1 MTKVQV
7 TPTAETRDSIR
18 ELLRGRSL
26 VVVSNREPYVHRHSV
41 QGIEVE
47 RPAGGLVAAL
57 DPVLREVG
65 GVWVAWGSGDA
76 DFEVADAH
84 HEIRVPPEDPQYV
97 LKRVRLSKADIERFY
112 HGFSNQSLWPLFHM
126 AMDKARFVRRYWTAY
141 QSVNQRFADAALD
154 VLDQDT
160 IVWIQDYHLALCPLY
175 LRARRP
181 DLLMMQFWHIPWP
194 GWDVFRI
201 CPQSAELL
209 EGLLANDLLGFH
221 LGRHVENFLDCAARE
236 LGADVDREQGL
247 VTYRGHR
254 TLVQAFP
261 ISIDVPA
268 WNQLAGTRA
277 CERWMARLRHRFH
290 LGGRSIGVGVDRLD
304 YTKGILERLRAIELL
319 FQRAPQFRERFVYV
333 QKAAPSR
340 TRIKAYRDLQHRIE
354 AEITRINA
362 TYGTATWQ
370 PIIYIPRPLPPA
382 GMAALYRMADVCLVT
397 SLQDGMN
404 LVAKEFIASQ
414 RDERGVLILSELAG
428 AAGTAAWSTA
438 VNPYDLEGVA
448 DALARALITP
458 ADERRQRMAQ
468 LRGHLAHH
476 DIRHW
481 TEQHFRAAGR
491 LMDAR
496 EKTPWLYDDLP
507 TFRRTV
513 LARERLAVLLDFD
526 GTLTSITEH
535 PDEARLS
542 PTMRARLA
550 RLAGNPRCLVAVITG
565 RALTDVQRR
574 VGLDNVFYAG
584 NHGLVLA
591 GPGWSVVHDRAPEA
605 WGLLAE
611 CTQRLSLRLGHLE
624 GVIVENKGLSATIHY
639 RLVPREQHPL
649 VSAVVFEEL
658 GRVPPGRLEVHQG
671 QMALEVRP
679 AINWNK
685 GTAARW
691 LLDRALGERWS
702 AQASVIYAGD
712 DASDEDAFAA
722 LSGVGLTI
730 RVGTDP
736 QSTVARYMVRS
747 VADVG
752 RLLDTLGEWM
762 DSRALLRTG
771 AALDGLYASAHNP

>member
-1 MTKVQV
+1 MS
-7 TPTAETRDSIR
+7 PTGEARGSIR
-18 ELLRGRSL
+18 EWLRGRSL
-26 VVVSNREPYVHRHSV
+26 VVVSNREPYVHHRSAT
-41 QGIEVE
+41 GIEVE

-76 DFEVADAH
+76 DFEVADARG
-84 HEIRVPPEDPQYV
+84 EIRVPPERPRYL
-97 LKRVRLSKADIERFY
+97 LKRVRLSKADTERFY
-112 HGFSNQSLWPLFHM
+112 HGFANQSLWPLFHM
-126 AMDKARFVRRYWTAY
+126 AMEKARFVRRYWTAY
-141 QSVNQRFADAALD
+141 QSVNQRFADATLD
-154 VLDQDT
+154 VLDRDA
-160 IVWIQDYHLALCPLY
+160 IIWIQDYHLALCPLY

-221 LGRHVENFLDCAARE
+221 LARHVENFLDCAERE

-247 VTYRGHR
+247 VTYRGRR

-261 ISIDVPA
+261 ISIDVTA
-268 WNQLAGTRA
+268 WNQLAATRA
-277 CERWMARLRHRFH
+277 CERWMARLRHRFQ

-340 TRIKAYRDLQHRIE
+340 TRIKAYRDLQNRIE
-354 AEITRINA
+354 VEIARINA
-362 TYGTATWQ
+362 MYGTATWQ
-370 PIIYIPRPLPPA
+370 PIVYIPRPLPPA

-414 RDERGVLILSELAG
+414 HDERGVLILSELAG
-428 AAGTAAWSTA
+428 AAEAAAWSTP
-438 VNPYDLEGVA
+438 VNPYDPEGVA
-448 DALARALITP
+448 DALARALAMP

-476 DIRHW
+476 DVRHW
-481 TEQHFRAAGR
+481 MEQHFRAAGR
-491 LMDAR
+491 LIDAK
-496 EKTPWLYDDLP
+496 EKTPCLYDDLQ
-507 TFRRTV
+507 TFRREV

-526 GTLTSITEH
+526 GTLTPIVDH
-535 PDEARLS
+535 PSEARLS
-542 PTMRARLA
+542 PRMRARLA

-574 VGLDNVFYAG
+574 VGLDNIFYAG
-584 NHGLVLA
+584 NHGLALA
-591 GPGWSVVHDRAPEA
+591 GPGWSLVHDRAPQA

-611 CTQRLSLRLGHLE
+611 CSQRLSFRLRHLE

-658 GRVPPGRLEVHQG
+658 GRLPPGRLEVHQG
-671 QMALEVRP
+671 QMALELRP
-679 AINWNK
+679 AIDWNK

-702 AQASVIYAGD
+702 VQASVIYAGD
-712 DASDEDAFAA
+712 DATDEDAFAA
-722 LSGVGLTI
+722 LAGPVITM
-730 RVGTDP
+730 RVGSDP
-736 QSTVARYMVRS
+736 QSTIARYMLRG

-762 DSRALLRTG
+762 ESRALVST
-771 AALDGLYASAHNP
+771 AATVS